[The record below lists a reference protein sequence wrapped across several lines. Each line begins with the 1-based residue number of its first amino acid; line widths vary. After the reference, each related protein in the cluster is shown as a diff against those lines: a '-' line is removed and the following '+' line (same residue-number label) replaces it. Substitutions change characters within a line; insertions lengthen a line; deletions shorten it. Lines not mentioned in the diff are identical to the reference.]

1 MKKQQIKKIDLKK
14 VTIATISQDF
24 MKHINGGDCVI
35 TDIRESI
42 DHCKPNPSIDID

>member
-1 MKKQQIKKIDLKK
+1 MKKQKNKKIDLKK

-24 MKHINGGDCVI
+24 MKQINGGDCVI

-42 DHCKPNPSIDID
+42 DHCKPDPTISID